1 MADAARAQRQKALEE
16 KKKRLEELKA
26 RRQQRASNSVSA
38 QDKARATI
46 AASSNLDKYIDGLL
60 KVPAHSIAASN
71 HGNVAAS
78 QFPTENGTSGVDSN
92 SKKTESTSS
101 SENKAADVAAPIQHV
116 PVPVIKTETFEMGTQ
131 TATDD
136 LPSADDSEGEEDTQT
151 PSASDEMQDS
161 NLAER
166 SKGDAMTA
174 EEDTSDEVK
183 VLSTEEVEKE
193 LSSEAFSSF
202 LNITSKKVERILGSD
217 ILSNLL
223 ADYDG
228 GIDDKDRDSK
238 KISDGS
244 KFLSSRQMYECPN
257 WTASRDVTD
266 MDWSPLHREL
276 MLCGYHMPS
285 STSSL
290 GQPIGSS
297 AVKVVSP
304 DDTPSDSLA
313 PRNGELLS
321 DGLALVWNLAMP
333 NRPEH
338 IFTCGSPVTTV
349 RFHPTEP
356 TLIIGGCQSGQVV
369 VWDIRAGRMPVQKS
383 VLTTT
388 VTGNSKGH
396 THPICAMEVIEGGAG
411 LVTAATDGRVNF
423 WSLANLR
430 DPVESIQI
438 GDSVSCLAVSP
449 ESGNI
454 ICGDDMGSIY
464 TVQSPNASL
473 GGGQRSRRQVRKL
486 ECGDESHFGMVTAV
500 ATKHLKSVPRA
511 GLSKGFLRGTGGLFL
526 SSGVDWT
533 IKLWAPAYTDKSIVS
548 LVSHSYD
555 YMSDVQWNPSHPA
568 LMATAS
574 SNGTLGL
581 WNFSHSMEEPITGV
595 DGIVV
600 EPDGGSGRGLNKL
613 KWSSDG
619 RRLLAASADRVHV
632 LVLSE
637 DVVRQK
643 GDEDTRM
650 MNHLTSRGLLDRE

>member
-1 MADAARAQRQKALEE
+1 
-16 KKKRLEELKA
+16 
-26 RRQQRASNSVSA
+26 
-38 QDKARATI
+38 
-46 AASSNLDKYIDGLL
+46 
-60 KVPAHSIAASN
+60 
-71 HGNVAAS
+71 
-78 QFPTENGTSGVDSN
+78 
-92 SKKTESTSS
+92 
-101 SENKAADVAAPIQHV
+101 
-116 PVPVIKTETFEMGTQ
+116 
-131 TATDD
+131 
-136 LPSADDSEGEEDTQT
+136 
-151 PSASDEMQDS
+151 
-161 NLAER
+161 
-166 SKGDAMTA
+166 
-174 EEDTSDEVK
+174 
-183 VLSTEEVEKE
+183 
-193 LSSEAFSSF
+193 
-202 LNITSKKVERILGSD
+202 
-217 ILSNLL
+217 
-223 ADYDG
+223 
-228 GIDDKDRDSK
+228 
-238 KISDGS
+238 
-244 KFLSSRQMYECPN
+244 MYECPK

-349 RFHPTEP
+349 RFHPTES

-388 VTGNSKGH
+388 VNGNSKGH

-449 ESGNI
+449 ESGNL

-464 TVQSPNASL
+464 TIQSPNASIG

-486 ECGDESHFGMVTAV
+486 ECGDESHFGMVTSV
-500 ATKHLKSVPRA
+500 ATKSLKSTPRA
-511 GLSKGFLRGTGGLFL
+511 GLSKGFLRGSGGLFL

-533 IKLWAPAYTDKSIVS
+533 IKMWAPAYTDKSLLS

-555 YMSDVQWNPSHPA
+555 YMSDVQWNPAHPA
-568 LMATAS
+568 FMATAS
-574 SNGTLGL
+574 SNGTIGL
-581 WNFSHSMEEPITGV
+581 WNFSHSMEEPITGN

-619 RRLLAASADRVHV
+619 RRLLAASSDRVHV

-643 GDEDTRM
+643 GDEDSRM